1 MRATIGEKHERGGSS
16 APSNRNG
23 KRPGAAL
30 LLALCLATFALPDLA
45 GAQGRDLVGEEYLN
59 TPPAP
64 AAHNATAAAQRQGP
78 GGPLHTGEL
87 LDSASPLWAGAQAL
101 RLKLAHDERP
111 LTANAIAGA
120 GDVRAAAAA
129 SADGRLHIFGTFACN
144 ATHTPQNQPA
154 LSLAI
159 APRGGILAAWAQ
171 GVDALIFYE
180 LSSPGCAS
188 TMTVAPFRGEADIAL
203 NAEGTLLAARDAKGN
218 VWLGQRGGDMRVVGS
233 MAGQL
238 ALFAFT
244 EGGGA
249 LVAVREDGQGAVWNG
264 RSGARLITLRI
275 PEGPYTNGALQ
286 GGDVLLRRYNGETL
300 LWDLTGNARETA
312 TDQTAQEDNGWTE
325 LRGDSLFLV
334 SMRKTWQAR
343 PIFHNILPLLEWSP
357 KNNSLRLRDVDR
369 QVRYYDAKTG
379 RTSSQVFAEDWTAIP
394 IDANGAAHVGG
405 REFRIYDTLAGTGG
419 ADSRIYCRA
428 VSREWVML
436 WADRRQEGE
445 IRIDVKAKTTATT
458 LRKAAQE
465 PLIVPY
471 RDGLDEA
478 ATELLRIK

>member
-1 MRATIGEKHERGGSS
+1 MRPIDNKDERHDRS
-16 APSNRNG
+16 G
-23 KRPGAAL
+23 KRIGAQL
-30 LLALCLATFALPDLA
+30 LLAMCLAAFPLPGSA
-45 GAQGRDLVGEEYLN
+45 GAQDRDIVGEEYLN
-59 TPPAP
+59 TPPGP
-64 AAHNATAAAQRQGP
+64 EAHNATTATQHHGP
-78 GGPLHTGEL
+78 GGPLRKDEL

-120 GDVRAAAAA
+120 GDARAAAAA
-129 SADGRLHIFGTFACN
+129 NADGRLRIFGAFACN

-180 LSSPGCAS
+180 LASPGCAS

-203 NAEGTLLAARDAKGN
+203 NSEGTLLAARDAKGN
-218 VWLGQRGGDMRVVGS
+218 VWLGQRGGDMRVVGNL
-233 MAGQL
+233 AGQL

-275 PEGPYTNGALQ
+275 PEGPYTGGAIQ
-286 GGDVLLRRYNGETL
+286 GGDVLLRRHDGETI
-300 LWDLTGNARETA
+300 LWDLAGNARENA
-312 TDQTAQEDNGWTE
+312 PALAPQQDSGWTE
-325 LRGDSLFLV
+325 LRGDRLFLV

-343 PIFHNILPLLEWSP
+343 PIFHSVPPLLEWSP
-357 KNNSLRLRDVDR
+357 TNNCLRLRDVDR
-369 QVRYYDAKTG
+369 HVRYYDAQTG
-379 RTSSQVFAEDWTAIP
+379 RPAAQVFAEDWATIAIAPNGTARLQ
-394 IDANGAAHVGG
+394 G
-405 REFRIYDTLAGTGG
+405 RTFRIFETLPGAGR

-445 IRIDVKAKTTATT
+445 IRIDPKAKPTATT

-465 PLIVPY
+465 PLVVPY
-471 RDGLDEA
+471 RDGLDET